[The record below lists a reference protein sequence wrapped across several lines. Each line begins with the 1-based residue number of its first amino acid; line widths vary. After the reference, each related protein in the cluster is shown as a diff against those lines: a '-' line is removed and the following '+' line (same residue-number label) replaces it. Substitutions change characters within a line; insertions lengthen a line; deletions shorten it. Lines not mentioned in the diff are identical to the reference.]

1 MGKQKATFHS
11 LSEVNER
18 LDDFALGD
26 RSSYGVM
33 SGLLITFHA
42 SRLVHCC
49 AWKPGVVGG
58 SVFATF
64 NHHLWSAGIVL
75 APFLLTAFGYVLY
88 QFKGKAD
95 WYHFFDSRHNK
106 HPALK
111 AEGGTFE
118 THWSHYEGIAK
129 LSITLSAG
137 AIAFMINAL
146 VSDATVKSN
155 FGPRI
160 LDVAPIVIGL
170 FGSSIFLLV
179 CFLAWMAYCYED
191 YCHQSGH
198 DSYSAWKYATTISLG
213 FNGFLAFIFAFVW
226 LGVNLFW

>member
-1 MGKQKATFHS
+1 M
-11 LSEVNER
+11 
-18 LDDFALGD
+18 
-26 RSSYGVM
+26 
-33 SGLLITFHA
+33 
-42 SRLVHCC
+42 
-49 AWKPGVVGG
+49 
-58 SVFATF
+58 FATF

-75 APFLLTAFGYVLY
+75 VPFLLAAFLYVLS
-88 QFKGKAD
+88 QFRGRAD
-95 WYHFFDSRHNK
+95 WYHLFDSRHIDD
-106 HPALK
+106 HVLR

-146 VSDATVKSN
+146 VNDATAKSN
-155 FGPRI
+155 VGQRL

-179 CFLAWMAYCYED
+179 CFLAWMAYWYED
-191 YCHQSGH
+191 YCHQSRH
-198 DSYSAWKYATTISLG
+198 DSYRAWKYATTISLG
-213 FNGFLAFIFAFVW
+213 LNGFLAFIFAFVW